1 MLTERVED
9 YLEAIYVVHKKKG
22 YVRVKDVSRAL
33 AVSPPSVTEML
44 KKLTSLRLVFY
55 EKYGSVLLT
64 EKGLEVARAVKDRH
78 DTLVRL
84 LTLAGVPGDTADRDA
99 CVMEHHLSPR
109 SLEQLKKLVTVIEE
123 DKKQLK
129 CIEEL
134 G

>member
-9 YLEAIYVVHKKKG
+9 YLEAIYVVHCKKG
-22 YVRVKDVSRAL
+22 YVRVKDLARAL
-33 AVSPPSVTEML
+33 SVSPPSVTEML
-44 KKLTSLRLVFY
+44 KKMMELRLVSY
-55 EKYGSVLLT
+55 EKYGAVLLT
-64 EKGLEVARAVKDRH
+64 EKGAEIARTVKDRH

-109 SLEQLKKLVTVIEE
+109 SLEQLKKLVAVIEE
-123 DKKQLK
+123 DKKRFK
-129 CIEEL
+129 HAEKF

>member
-9 YLEAIYVVHKKKG
+9 YLEAIYVVHGKKG
-22 YVRVKDVSRAL
+22 YVRVKDVANAL

-44 KKLTSLRLVFY
+44 KKLTSLRLVSY

-64 EKGLEVARAVKDRH
+64 EKGLEIASAVKDRH

-84 LTLAGVPGDTADRDA
+84 LTLAGVPCDTADKDA

-109 SLEQLKKLVTVIEE
+109 SLEQLKKLVSVIEE

-129 CIEEL
+129 FIEKL